1 LDWLLDPL
9 PNLTYRQPESTMKIP
24 FSLDRTGATRVN
36 LMTQWNSW
44 GEDESY
50 WWVVIC
56 KNQKFHRHQ
65 NMYAGH
71 KIPLGE
77 TDAFM
82 PPPSIDFSLTV
93 RCDECGEEFT
103 YDPAELL
110 RFQMGQQPNFKPHP
124 LFL

>member
-1 LDWLLDPL
+1 
-9 PNLTYRQPESTMKIP
+9 
-24 FSLDRTGATRVN
+24 
-36 LMTQWNSW
+36 
-44 GEDESY
+44 
-50 WWVVIC
+50 
-56 KNQKFHRHQ
+56 
-65 NMYAGH
+65 
-71 KIPLGE
+71 LGE

-93 RCDECGEEFT
+93 RCDECGEEFA